1 MTTLR
6 ARLTL
11 WLWIALALVGSGS
24 AGFVYLRAERGTQAL
39 LDYQMQ
45 QVARLV
51 AARKIDPTLPTS
63 GRAVNAAS
71 SPEEDLL
78 VTVRDEAGAVRYGTD
93 TAVPLP
99 QPVPGFSERDIGGAR
114 YRVYGLDT
122 GVRTVAI
129 AQAVQV
135 RRDAAIGAALAALL
149 PVVVLIPVL
158 ALVIGFVIRRGL
170 RPLEVTIHTI
180 AERSPLALEPL
191 PLASQPEDLRPLID
205 AMNRLIGRLRES
217 LEHERRFVGD
227 AAHAL
232 RTPIAALQLQADVLE
247 GCRDPAESEA
257 RLRELRAGIGR
268 IVRLA
273 NQLLALAEDGEGR
286 RTATRTAVDA
296 VFEEVAGLY
305 GTMAAAR
312 GVRIELAPDADGDV
326 PGDVGQLL
334 LIVGNLLEN
343 ALWHT
348 PRGGVVRVGSS
359 RVGHNVVVEI
369 VDEGP
374 GLPAQELARVFE
386 RFYRAPSAHD
396 GGSGLGLATARAVA
410 ERLGGSVTLENRTD
424 RTGLVARATLPS
436 PDSAAA
442 LSAALPPAP

>member
-1 MTTLR
+1 VTTLR

-11 WLWIALALVGSGS
+11 WLWIALAVVGSGS
-24 AGFVYLRAERGTQAL
+24 AAFVYLRAESETQSL

-51 AARKIDPTLPTS
+51 AARKADPTVPTT
-63 GRAVNAAS
+63 GDAAS
-71 SPEEDLL
+71 AARDPENDLL
-78 VTVRDEAGAVRYGTD
+78 VTVRDEAGAVRYSTD

-99 QPVPGFSERDIGGAR
+99 TPVPGFSERQIGSTR

-122 GVRTVAI
+122 GARTVAV

-135 RRDAAIGAALAALL
+135 RREAAFGGALAALL
-149 PVVVLIPVL
+149 PVVLLIPVL
-158 ALVIGFVIRRGL
+158 ALVIGLVIRRAL
-170 RPLEVTIHTI
+170 EPLEATIHTI

-191 PLASQPEDLRPLID
+191 PLDSQPEDLRPLID

-232 RTPIAALQLQADVLE
+232 RTPIAALQLQADVLD
-247 GCRDPAESEA
+247 GCRDPAERET
-257 RLRELRAGIGR
+257 RLGELRAGIGR

-273 NQLLALAEDGEGR
+273 NHLLALAADGQAR
-286 RTATRTAVDA
+286 RALARTPVE
-296 VFEEVAGLY
+296 VVVEEIAGLY

-312 GVRIELAPDADGDV
+312 GVRIELEPEADGDV
-326 PGDVGQLL
+326 PGDLGQLL
-334 LIVGNLLEN
+334 LVVGNLLEN

-348 PRGGVVRVGSS
+348 PRGGLVRLRATREG
-359 RVGHNVVVEI
+359 GALLLEI
-369 VDEGP
+369 TDEGP
-374 GLPAQELARVFE
+374 GLPAAELARVFE

-410 ERLGGSVTLENRTD
+410 ERLGGRVTLANRTD
-424 RTGLVARATLPS
+424 RAGIVARVVLP
-436 PDSAAA
+436 P
-442 LSAALPPAP
+442 LPPAAASA

>member
-1 MTTLR
+1 VTTLR

-11 WLWIALALVGSGS
+11 SLWVALALVGSGS
-24 AGFVYLRAERGTQAL
+24 AAFVYLRAERETQSL
-39 LDYQMQ
+39 LDDQMQ

-51 AARKIDPTLPTS
+51 AARKIDPTVPTT
-63 GRAVNAAS
+63 GRDVNPES
-71 SPEEDLL
+71 SPENDLL
-78 VTVRDEAGAVRYGTD
+78 VTVRDEAGAVRYSTD

-99 QPVPGFSERDIGGAR
+99 TPVPGFSERQIGATH
-114 YRVYGLDT
+114 YRVFGLDT
-122 GVRTVAI
+122 GARTVAV

-135 RRDAAIGAALAALL
+135 RRAAALGGALAALL

-158 ALVIGFVIRRGL
+158 ALLIGVVIRRAL
-170 RPLEVTIHTI
+170 EPLEATIRTV
-180 AERSPLALEPL
+180 AERSPFALEPL
-191 PLASQPEDLRPLID
+191 PLASQPEDLRPLIE
-205 AMNRLIGRLRES
+205 AMNRLIARLRES

-247 GCRDPAESEA
+247 GCRDPAERDA
-257 RLRELRAGIGR
+257 RLGELRAGIGR

-273 NQLLALAEDGEGR
+273 NHLLALAAEGPPR
-286 RTATRTAVDA
+286 RAVVCTPVD
-296 VFEEVAGLY
+296 VVLEEIAGLY

-312 GVRIELAPDADGDV
+312 GVRIELEPDADGDA
-326 PGDVGQLL
+326 PGDLGQLL

-348 PRGGVVRVGSS
+348 PRGGLVRLRSS
-359 RVGHNVVVEI
+359 RGGGELALEI
-369 VDEGP
+369 IDEGP
-374 GLPAQELARVFE
+374 GLPAAELARVFE

-410 ERLGGSVTLENRTD
+410 ERLGGSVALANRAG
-424 RTGLVARATLPS
+424 RSGIVARVVLPS
-436 PDSAAA
+436 PGSADAAA
-442 LSAALPPAP
+442 G

>member
-11 WLWIALALVGSGS
+11 WLWIALAVVGSGS
-24 AGFVYLRAERGTQAL
+24 AAFVYLRAERETQAL

-51 AARKIDPTLPTS
+51 AARKIDPTVPTA
-63 GRAVNAAS
+63 GRTVN
-71 SPEEDLL
+71 PERDPQDDLL
-78 VTVRDEAGAVRYGTD
+78 VTVRDEAGEVRYSTD

-99 QPVPGFSERDIGGAR
+99 TPVPGFSERRIGTTP

-122 GVRTVAI
+122 GARTVAV

-135 RRDAAIGAALAALL
+135 RHEAALGGALAALL
-149 PVVVLIPVL
+149 PVIVLIPVL
-158 ALVIGFVIRRGL
+158 ALVIGLVIRRAL
-170 RPLEVTIHTI
+170 EPLEATIHTV
-180 AERSPLALEPL
+180 AERSPLALDPL

-232 RTPIAALQLQADVLE
+232 RTPIAALQLQADVLD
-247 GCRDPAESEA
+247 GCRDPAERET
-257 RLRELRAGIGR
+257 RLGELRAGIGR

-273 NQLLALAEDGEGR
+273 NHLLALAADGQGR
-286 RTATRTAVDA
+286 RAQVRTPVD
-296 VFEEVAGLY
+296 VVLEEIAGLY

-312 GVRIELAPDADGDV
+312 GVRIELEPDADGDA
-326 PGDVGQLL
+326 PGDLGQLL
-334 LIVGNLLEN
+334 LVVGNLLEN

-348 PRGGVVRVGSS
+348 PRGGLVRLRSS
-359 RVGHNVVVEI
+359 RAGEQLVLEV

-374 GLPAQELARVFE
+374 GLPDEELGRVFE

-410 ERLGGSVTLENRTD
+410 ERLGGTVTLANRGD
-424 RTGLVARATLPS
+424 RAGIVARVV
-436 PDSAAA
+436 
-442 LSAALPPAP
+442 LPPAEPAAAATA

>member
-11 WLWIALALVGSGS
+11 WLWIALGVVGSGS
-24 AGFVYLRAERGTQAL
+24 AAFVYLRAESETQSL
-39 LDYQMQ
+39 LDYQML

-51 AARKIDPTLPTS
+51 AARKIDPTVPTT
-63 GRAVNAAS
+63 GGGANAARD
-71 SPEEDLL
+71 PESDLL
-78 VTVRDEAGAVRYGTD
+78 VTVRDEAGAVRYSTD

-99 QPVPGFSERDIGGAR
+99 TPAPGFSERQIGVTR

-122 GVRTVAI
+122 GARTVAV

-135 RRDAAIGAALAALL
+135 RREAALGGALAALL

-158 ALVIGFVIRRGL
+158 ALVIGLVIRRAL
-170 RPLEVTIHTI
+170 VPLEATIHTI

-232 RTPIAALQLQADVLE
+232 RTPIAALQLQADVLD
-247 GCRDPAESEA
+247 GCRDPAERDA
-257 RLRELRAGIGR
+257 RLGELRAGISR

-273 NQLLALAEDGEGR
+273 NHLLALAADGQGR
-286 RTATRTAVDA
+286 RALGRTPVD
-296 VFEEVAGLY
+296 VVVEEIAGLY

-312 GVRIELAPDADGDV
+312 GVRIELEPDADGDA
-326 PGDVGQLL
+326 PGDLGQLL
-334 LIVGNLLEN
+334 LVVGNLLEN

-348 PRGGVVRVGSS
+348 PRGGLVRLHATREAGELVL
-359 RVGHNVVVEI
+359 EI
-369 VDEGP
+369 IDEGP
-374 GLPAQELARVFE
+374 GLPPEEVARVFE

-410 ERLGGSVTLENRTD
+410 ERLGGRVTLANRSD
-424 RTGLVARATLPS
+424 RTGIVARVV
-436 PDSAAA
+436 
-442 LSAALPPAP
+442 LPPPASPEATSA

>member
-11 WLWIALALVGSGS
+11 SLWVALALVGSGS
-24 AGFVYLRAERGTQAL
+24 AAFVYLRAERETQSL

-51 AARKIDPTLPTS
+51 AARKIDPTVPTA
-63 GRAVNAAS
+63 GRDVNPAS
-71 SPEEDLL
+71 SPANDLL
-78 VTVRDEAGAVRYGTD
+78 VTVRDEAGTVRYSTD

-99 QPVPGFSERDIGGAR
+99 TPVPGFSERQIGATH

-122 GVRTVAI
+122 GARTVAV

-135 RRDAAIGAALAALL
+135 RREAALGGALAALL

-158 ALVIGFVIRRGL
+158 ALLIGVVIRRAL
-170 RPLEVTIHTI
+170 EPLEATIHTV

-205 AMNRLIGRLRES
+205 AMNRLIARLRES

-247 GCRDPAESEA
+247 GCLEPAERDA

-273 NQLLALAEDGEGR
+273 NHLLVLAAEGPAR
-286 RTATRTAVDA
+286 RAAVCTPVD
-296 VFEEVAGLY
+296 VVLEEVAGLY

-312 GVRIELAPDADGDV
+312 GVRIELEPDADGDA
-326 PGDVGQLL
+326 PGDLGQLQ

-348 PRGGVVRVGSS
+348 PRGGLVRLRSS
-359 RVGHNVVVEI
+359 RDGGELVLEI
-369 VDEGP
+369 IDEGP
-374 GLPAQELARVFE
+374 GLPAEELARVFE

-410 ERLGGSVTLENRTD
+410 ERLGGSVTLANRS
-424 RTGLVARATLPS
+424 ARAGI
-436 PDSAAA
+436 AARVV
-442 LSAALPPAP
+442 LPAPEAANAPAG

>member
-1 MTTLR
+1 VTTLR

-11 WLWIALALVGSGS
+11 SLWVALALVGSGS
-24 AGFVYLRAERGTQAL
+24 AAFVYLRAERETQSL

-51 AARKIDPTLPTS
+51 AARKIDPTVPTA
-63 GRAVNAAS
+63 GRDVNPES
-71 SPEEDLL
+71 SPENDLL
-78 VTVRDEAGAVRYGTD
+78 VTVRDEAGTVRYSTD
-93 TAVPLP
+93 TTVPLP
-99 QPVPGFSERDIGGAR
+99 TPVPGFSERQIGATH

-122 GVRTVAI
+122 GARTVAV

-135 RRDAAIGAALAALL
+135 RRAAALGGALAALL

-158 ALVIGFVIRRGL
+158 ALLIGVVIRRAL
-170 RPLEVTIHTI
+170 EPLEATIRTV

-205 AMNRLIGRLRES
+205 AMNRLIARLRES

-232 RTPIAALQLQADVLE
+232 RTPIAALQLQADVLD
-247 GCRDPAESEA
+247 GCRDPAERDA
-257 RLRELRAGIGR
+257 RLGELRAGIGR

-273 NQLLALAEDGEGR
+273 NHLLALAAEGPAR
-286 RTATRTAVDA
+286 RGVVCTPVD
-296 VFEEVAGLY
+296 VVLEEVAGLY

-312 GVRIELAPDADGDV
+312 GVRIELEPDADGDA
-326 PGDVGQLL
+326 PGDLGQLL

-348 PRGGVVRVGSS
+348 PRGGLVRLRSS
-359 RVGHNVVVEI
+359 RDGDELVLEI
-369 VDEGP
+369 IDEGP
-374 GLPAQELARVFE
+374 GLPAEELARVFE

-410 ERLGGSVTLENRTD
+410 ERLGGSVTLANRA
-424 RTGLVARATLPS
+424 ARAGI
-436 PDSAAA
+436 AARVV
-442 LSAALPPAP
+442 LPAPETEAVGG

>member
-11 WLWIALALVGSGS
+11 SLWIALAAVGSGS
-24 AGFVYLRAERGTQAL
+24 AAFIYLRAEHETQSL

-45 QVARLV
+45 QIARLV
-51 AARKIDPTLPTS
+51 AARKIDPTVPTA
-63 GRAVNAAS
+63 GRTVNPES
-71 SPEEDLL
+71 SPEDDLL
-78 VTVRDEAGAVRYGTD
+78 VTVRDEAGTVRYSTD

-99 QPVPGFSERDIGGAR
+99 TPVPGFSERQIGATP
-114 YRVYGLDT
+114 YRIYGLDT
-122 GVRTVAI
+122 GARTVAV

-135 RRDAAIGAALAALL
+135 RREAALGGALAALL

-158 ALVIGFVIRRGL
+158 ALVIGFVIRRAL
-170 RPLEVTIHTI
+170 EPLEATIHTV

-191 PLASQPEDLRPLID
+191 PLDSQPEDLRPLID
-205 AMNRLIGRLRES
+205 AMNRLIARLRES
-217 LEHERRFVGD
+217 LEHERRFLGD

-247 GCRDPAESEA
+247 GCRDPAEREA
-257 RLRELRAGIGR
+257 RLGELRAGIGR

-273 NQLLALAEDGEGR
+273 NQLLALAAEGVAR
-286 RTATRTAVDA
+286 RGNVRTSVD
-296 VFEEVAGLY
+296 VVLEEVAGLY

-312 GVRIELAPDADGDV
+312 GVRIELEPGADGDA
-326 PGDVGQLL
+326 PGDLGQLL
-334 LIVGNLLEN
+334 LVVGNLLEN

-348 PRGGVVRVGSS
+348 PRGGLVRVRAS
-359 RVGHNVVVEI
+359 RDAGALVLEI

-374 GLPAQELARVFE
+374 GLPAEELGRVFE

-410 ERLGGSVTLENRTD
+410 ERLGGSVTLANRGD
-424 RTGLVARATLPS
+424 RSGIVARAVLPG
-436 PDSAAA
+436 PEPAGAAA
-442 LSAALPPAP
+442 